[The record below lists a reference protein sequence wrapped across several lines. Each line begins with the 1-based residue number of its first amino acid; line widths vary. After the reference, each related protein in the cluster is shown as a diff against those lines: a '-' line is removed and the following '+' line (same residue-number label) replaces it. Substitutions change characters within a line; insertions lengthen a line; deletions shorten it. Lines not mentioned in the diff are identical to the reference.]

1 VARWG
6 GKMFGLY
13 TGFYC
18 GRVEDESDLILLCQS
33 SHTYRVNTCITI
45 LTFAI
50 VSCERTV
57 SSGILIRILWKV
69 ILSTPRSDGF

>member
-1 VARWG
+1 
-6 GKMFGLY
+6 MFGLY

-18 GRVEDESDLILLCQS
+18 VRVEDETDLILLCRS

-69 ILSTPRSDGF
+69 LLSTPRSDGFEHEGGIQ